1 MASLNKNRV
10 KLILAERLTE
20 KGFYDT
26 LEKSGQKL
34 KNFRD
39 LKSFHKLV
47 TMVGL
52 GHFEKKIYV
61 RILKIEQFSR
71 NEIIP

>member
-10 KLILAERLTE
+10 KFILAERKAE

-26 LEKSGQKL
+26 FEKSGQKL
-34 KNFRD
+34 KD

-52 GHFEKKIYV
+52 GHFEKKNLCQNFKNRTIFE
-61 RILKIEQFSR
+61 K
-71 NEIIP
+71 

>member
-10 KLILAERLTE
+10 KLILAERLAE

>member
-10 KLILAERLTE
+10 KLILAERLAE

-52 GHFEKKIYV
+52 GHFEKKNLCQNFKNRTIFE
-61 RILKIEQFSR
+61 K
-71 NEIIP
+71 